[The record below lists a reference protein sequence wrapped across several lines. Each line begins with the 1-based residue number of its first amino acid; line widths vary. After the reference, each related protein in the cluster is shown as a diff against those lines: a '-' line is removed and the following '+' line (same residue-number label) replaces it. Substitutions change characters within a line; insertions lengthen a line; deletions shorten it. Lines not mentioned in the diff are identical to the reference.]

1 MFLRPD
7 DSRRGIVGRPQDIV
21 CTVALRSIID
31 PSTVNLTWNISG
43 TDSRVVIIPTNVTT
57 DDSIGDDYNIYTT
70 VIQFAYLMEGDEG
83 NYTCFLTT
91 TEGSAESDIELKLT
105 GTYVNIIIIC
115 VHTFLY
121 MYVHDNTLF

>member
-1 MFLRPD
+1 MCTCVTLADVAAVPRPLAFLRPD
-7 DSRRGIVGRPQDIV
+7 NSRGIVGRPQDIV

-83 NYTCFLTT
+83 NYMCILNT
-91 TEGSAESDIELKLT
+91 TEGSADSDIELKLT
-105 GTYVNIIIIC
+105 G
-115 VHTFLY
+115 
-121 MYVHDNTLF
+121 MK